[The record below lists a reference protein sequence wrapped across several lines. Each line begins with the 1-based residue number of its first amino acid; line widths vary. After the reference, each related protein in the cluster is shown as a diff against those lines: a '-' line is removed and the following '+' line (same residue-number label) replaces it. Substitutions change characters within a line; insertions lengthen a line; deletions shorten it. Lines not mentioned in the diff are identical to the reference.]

1 MPRIR
6 PLERKET
13 PLASRPFLFLLKK
26 MFGKE
31 LTPYRVIA
39 RRPKILWLSGL
50 LGKYISGTVES
61 WIHELA
67 QLRAAQMIG
76 CPF

>member
-13 PLASRPFLFLLKK
+13 PLVARPFLSILKK

-39 RRPKILWLSGL
+39 RRPKILWLSAL
-50 LGKYISGTVES
+50 LGKVISGTVEPRV
-61 WIHELA
+61 HELV

>member
-13 PLASRPFLFLLKK
+13 PLIARPFLSILKK
-26 MFGKE
+26 TFGKE

-50 LGKYISGTVES
+50 LGKYISGSVELRV
-61 WIHELA
+61 HELV

>member
-6 PLERKET
+6 PLERRET
-13 PLASRPFLFLLKK
+13 PLASRPFLSILKK

-50 LGKYISGTVES
+50 LGKVISGKVDLRV
-61 WIHELA
+61 HELV

>member
-13 PLASRPFLFLLKK
+13 PLVARPFLAIVKR
-26 MFGKE
+26 MFGKD
-31 LTPYRVIA
+31 LTPSRVVA

-50 LGKYISGTVES
+50 LGQVIKGSVDLHTL
-61 WIHELA
+61 ELA
-67 QLRAAQMIG
+67 QLRTAQMIG

>member
-1 MPRIR
+1 MSI
-6 PLERKET
+6 
-13 PLASRPFLFLLKK
+13 LKK

-39 RRPKILWLSGL
+39 RRPKILWLGSL
-50 LGKYISGTVES
+50 LGKVIIGEVEPCL
-61 WIHELA
+61 HELA
-67 QLRAAQMIG
+67 QLRAAQLIG

>member
-13 PLASRPFLFLLKK
+13 PLVARPFLTILKK

-39 RRPKILWLSGL
+39 RRPKILWLTGL
-50 LGKYISGTVES
+50 LGKFISGTVETR
-61 WIHELA
+61 ILDLV

>member
-13 PLASRPFLFLLKK
+13 PLIARPFLSILKK

-50 LGKYISGTVES
+50 LGKFISGTVES
-61 WIHELA
+61 RMHELA

>member
-6 PLERKET
+6 PLEPKET
-13 PLASRPFLFLLKK
+13 PLASRPFLSLLKK

-50 LGKYISGTVES
+50 LGKYISGSVELRV
-61 WIHELA
+61 HELA